1 MTADTLDKIAQPA
14 SRPYEA
20 DYYGWIE
27 DQVALLKAGRLS
39 DIDAQNIAE
48 EIKSINSRQYRRL
61 QNATRALIYNL
72 LKWDMQPDRRS
83 PSMVLSIEAH
93 RDQIS
98 RLLDRS
104 PRLEVKV
111 PEILPD
117 AYLYATFDVMRDD
130 LDLPESTFA
139 SECPYNWHM
148 IRYKPVAF
156 DLAVSPSDDEFS

>member
-1 MTADTLDKIAQPA
+1 MTADALDKTVQQSPG
-14 SRPYEA
+14 YEA

-27 DQVALLKAGRLS
+27 DQVALLRAGRLS
-39 DIDAQNIAE
+39 EIDTQNIAE
-48 EIKSINSRQYRRL
+48 EIRSINSRQYDRL
-61 QNATRALIYNL
+61 ENATRALIYNL

-83 PSMVLSIEAH
+83 PSMVLSIDAH

-111 PEILPD
+111 PEVIPD

-130 LDLPESTFA
+130 LDLPQSTFA

-148 IRYKPVAF
+148 IRTKPVEF
-156 DLAVSPSDDEFS
+156 DGIESPNDSERS